1 MKIAFFST
9 KSYDKEFFETYQNQQ
24 EIHFKYFSASLSKD
38 TVALAR
44 GYDGV
49 CVFVND
55 KLEEETLEQ
64 LAAVGVKLIVLRC
77 AGFNNVNIEV
87 AEKLNI
93 KVYRVPA
100 YSPQAVAEHALALI
114 LTLNRKTH
122 KAYNRVRDG
131 NFSLERLQ
139 GFNLQHKTIGVIG
152 TGKIGASFCKIMQ
165 GFTDST
171 LAYDKYENETVK
183 AMGVKYVDLEYLLEN
198 SDIISL
204 HCPLTPETKYLIDS
218 TSLRHLKN
226 GCMLINTS
234 RGALIHTGDA
244 IEALKEGKLGY
255 LGIDVYEQEEHLF
268 FRDLSENIIQ
278 DDQIARLIS
287 FPNVLI
293 TSHQGFLTKEALQ
306 EIAKITCQNILDF
319 QSGKETENRVVSN

>member
-9 KSYDKEFFETYQNQQ
+9 KSYDKDFFETYHQQ
-24 EIHFKYFSASLSKD
+24 EGVSFKYFSASLSKD

-55 KLEEETLEQ
+55 HLDAATLEQ
-64 LAAVGVKLIVLRC
+64 LAEIGVKLVVLRC
-77 AGFNNVNIEV
+77 AGFNNVNLDA
-87 AEKLNI
+87 AEKFNI
-93 KVYRVPA
+93 NIYRVPA

-139 GFNLQHKTIGVIG
+139 GFNLQNKTIGVIG
-152 TGKIGASFCKIMQ
+152 TGKIGASFCKIMK
-165 GFTDST
+165 GFTDAL
-171 LAYDKYENETVK
+171 LAYDKFENDEVK
-183 AMGVKYVDLEYLLEN
+183 AMGVEYVSLETLLEK

-204 HCPLTPETKYLIDS
+204 HCPLTPETKYLIDA
-218 TSLRHLKN
+218 TSLRQLKK

-293 TSHQGFLTKEALQ
+293 TAHQGFLTKEALQ
-306 EIAKITCQNILDF
+306 EIAKVTFQNILDF
-319 QSGKETENRVVSN
+319 QAGKENENRVSK

>member
-9 KSYDKEFFETYQNQQ
+9 KSYDKDFFEPYNHQQ
-24 EIHFKYFSASLSKD
+24 EVSFKYFNASLTKD
-38 TVALAR
+38 TAALAR
-44 GYDGV
+44 GYDGI

-55 KLEEETLEQ
+55 HLDEETLQHLKEI
-64 LAAVGVKLIVLRC
+64 GVRLVVLRC
-77 AGFNNVNIEV
+77 AGFNNVNLKA
-87 AEKLNI
+87 AEQLDI

-131 NFSLERLQ
+131 NFSLDRLQ
-139 GFNLQHKTIGVIG
+139 GFNLQNKTIGVIG
-152 TGKIGASFCKIMQ
+152 TGRIGASFCKIMK
-165 GFTDST
+165 GFTDSI
-171 LAYDKYENETVK
+171 LAFDKYENEKVSD
-183 AMGVKYVDLEYLLEN
+183 MGVKYVDLDVLLEK

-204 HCPLTPETKYLIDS
+204 HCPLTPETKYLIDAA
-218 TSLRHLKN
+218 SLRGIKK

-278 DDQIARLIS
+278 DDHIARLIS

-293 TSHQGFLTKEALQ
+293 TAHQGFLTKEALQ
-306 EIAKITCQNILDF
+306 EIAKVTFQNILDF
-319 QSGKETENRVVSN
+319 QEGKESENRVLK